1 MFAPE
6 IWEVFE
12 EGLHV
17 YSGGG
22 RRGVNS
28 ELYDMPFTEVN
39 FLVRLYMSTTKSV
52 QGDLFRSCVLRLQ
65 YKKEVTRESE
75 DTYHGLA
82 FAC

>member
-1 MFAPE
+1 MH
-6 IWEVFE
+6 IQ
-12 EGLHV
+12 
-17 YSGGG
+17 GGG
-22 RRGVNS
+22 GGGVNF

-39 FLVRLYMSTTKSV
+39 FLVRSYMSTTKSV